1 MDDSLII
8 AGPPLVGRTGVA
20 VSQSVRSSVLVRLF
34 AATLFMSAFLMFLV
48 EPMIARIL
56 LPSLGGAPAVW
67 NTCLVFFQAMLLV
80 GYGYAHG
87 ATQYL
92 GIRRHVVLHSVLLL
106 LPLIVLP
113 IAVRYS
119 PPQGLESPAL
129 WLLLTLLGSIGLPF
143 FVLSTTAAVMQKW
156 FSATNDGAA
165 ADPYFLYAA
174 SNLGSFIALMAYP
187 LVVEPNLRLQDQ
199 ATLVDSGLRRPH
211 RALVRVCRRGVAEP
225 RGDEPNDQHGAC
237 AGGGAVVGPS
247 RPLDRVGSGAVE
259 PAAGGHELHLD
270 RRGLGA
276 FVVGPAPWP
285 LSAHARHRL

>member
-8 AGPPLVGRTGVA
+8 TGPPLVGRTGVA
-20 VSQSVRSSVLVRLF
+20 VRQSVRSSALVRLF

-92 GIRRHVVLHSVLLL
+92 GMRRHVVLHSVLVL

-129 WLLLTLLGSIGLPF
+129 WVLVTLSGSIGLPF

-156 FSATNDGAA
+156 FSATDDGAA
-165 ADPYFLYAA
+165 ADPY
-174 SNLGSFIALMAYP
+174 
-187 LVVEPNLRLQDQ
+187 
-199 ATLVDSGLRRPH
+199 
-211 RALVRVCRRGVAEP
+211 
-225 RGDEPNDQHGAC
+225 
-237 AGGGAVVGPS
+237 
-247 RPLDRVGSGAVE
+247 
-259 PAAGGHELHLD
+259 
-270 RRGLGA
+270 
-276 FVVGPAPWP
+276 
-285 LSAHARHRL
+285 